1 MSKMTYY
8 IVQLAPDKYAGRN
21 GPTRRVGDAQFI
33 DDLPKARHLF
43 KVICR
48 FAGANTPSRFP
59 RIIKTTIETKTIATR
74 G

>member
-1 MSKMTYY
+1 MSKLTYY

-33 DDLPKARHLF
+33 DGLPEARHLF
-43 KVICR
+43 KVACK
-48 FAGANTPSRFP
+48 FAGSDTPNRFP
-59 RIIKTTIETKTIATR
+59 RIIKTTVESKTIATR